1 MSFKAIVKPFLNGKP
16 KELQNDSLNNCNSIT
31 IKKITNIYSGSI
43 KEGKNFSEYLG
54 KIEISSGGTTIT
66 TQQVYPT
73 GGTEEGLFHL
83 YSIVI
88 CDTNDNQLIK
98 RNLEELSENGETFYE
113 NGEELKGISEI
124 RIYCYYNNG
133 YMICTRSSSAYHG
146 YPKILYEEEGRSK
159 VADQIILRENI
170 SSKFWICDNE
180 AGEYAVKFKQWVIHL
195 YEFKFD
201 TNGNLYEEPSKN
213 DDNTDVIEYYTGKD
227 FLLSSIDLFT
237 NFDRVE
243 LEKNLLLLR
252 NEHIIRLTDLEDTEI
267 YKKFKTKLKSGV
279 YCYLMLV
286 AHYDTKNVPIVFWRR
301 NSLGCFKKNYMYA
314 TDLKT
319 KTLSST
325 EIPTKTG
332 YNFDGFYINPRTEN
346 DENIKPSD
354 ESTLRNHS
362 DYVKIVDSNGN
373 FIKNVTNFSADND
386 ACTYINI
393 RPGKYAYAN
402 YIPIT
407 TTITLK
413 WNIQPVSGTI
423 YDGIYVNGSILP
435 IFEPYTT
442 KTITET
448 YDKECFQLSSQG
460 INIPTVTENTKNSTI
475 KWNFAGFYS
484 DESCTKEV
492 INKEGIFLRSSEY
505 TTNKKWKSG
514 KSSLTLYA
522 KWVKEGW
529 IELDKTGNAP
539 DGYYGAN
546 GSPSFAQVYGAK
558 LPNNNKFYIPALY
571 DEDTRIKDEDW
582 NFGGYWTLDEKG
594 NYKEQITSK
603 GGGFLLNTEI
613 SNAIRQSKLKGTIT
627 IHAYWYGDKFKID
640 VKSSDKDMGSVSG
653 NGKYKKGNTATLK
666 ATVKDSNKFVF
677 LGWKKE
683 GKSSV
688 DPYDS
693 TSSTFSHTVTGNATY
708 IAYFGIKTYKINYK
722 DLGGGNCTAENQFQL
737 TPFTSYWGET
747 KIIDGVKNGYNFLG
761 WYDSTGTTKYTEI
774 NEPVTKDITLYA
786 KWEEISYTVTLSPGK
801 GGSFPSSS
809 YIKLSNIKYGDA
821 LTNLASG
828 AIPSKEGYTFK
839 GFYYDDFKYIE
850 KDGKWIKNTDLVD
863 SNGCSIIK
871 SDITLTAK
879 YFINVTFNDSSGF
892 YFTNGIDI
900 KAEKLNNVVF
910 NKPIA
915 NKIATTKW
923 INTTFG
929 EPENN
934 NYCDAQKD
942 FYTQNNQNEY
952 KSNKAVADKHFCYDF
967 DFTDTKCLK
976 QTTVQQ
982 MFNNSNKNKC
992 NVYLRSITTD
1002 IQNNKTIFRMSFNNV
1017 GGIKYPI
1024 TEQIPIYITINDKHI
1039 YKLLLDSF
1047 IHVNSI
1053 NKDYIDVELDNLV
1066 ETIGKITIKHVPYF
1080 AIKNSDNTS
1089 ETKYYMPY
1097 IVFYKYTDL
1106 TNLVIEKDTILENVE
1121 IKEYDSDTLKFEE
1134 LPSFPGGS
1142 IVV

>member
-1 MSFKAIVKPFLNGKP
+1 MSFKATVLPILNGSDP
-16 KELQNDSLNNCNSIT
+16 QLENNVLNNCSSIT
-31 IKKITNIYSGSI
+31 IKKTTNYFPNSI
-43 KEGKNFSEYLG
+43 VNGKYFSDYLS
-54 KIEISSGGTTIT
+54 KIEISSGNTSVTI
-66 TQQVYPT
+66 QQVYPGVT
-73 GGTEEGLFHL
+73 IYGMFHF
-83 YSIVI
+83 YYIVI
-88 CDTNDNQLIK
+88 CDTANNTLKKIQLDEI
-98 RNLEELSENGETFYE
+98 TD
-113 NGEELKGISEI
+113 KGITLDYEDLGGNDITEI
-124 RIYCYYNNG
+124 KINCFYKNG
-133 YMICTRSSSAYHG
+133 YMICTRSSSPYYG
-146 YPKILYEEEGRSK
+146 YPKILYEEERVSK
-159 VADQIILRENI
+159 VTDQVILTSDI
-170 SSKFWICDNE
+170 SNKFWICDNE
-180 AGEYAVKFKQWVIHL
+180 AGEYAVDFKNWTIYLYKFT
-195 YEFKFD
+195 FD
-201 TNGNLYEEPSKN
+201 TEGNLTGEEEV
-213 DDNTDVIEYYTGKD
+213 THTEYTGKD

-237 NFDRVE
+237 NFDRIE
-243 LEKNLLLLR
+243 LEKSLLLLR
-252 NEHIIRLTDLEDTEI
+252 NEHIIRLSDLEETEI
-267 YKKFKTKLKSGV
+267 YTTYKNKLREGE
-279 YCYLMLV
+279 CCFLMLV
-286 AHYDTKNVPIVFWRR
+286 AAYTTKNVPIVFWKR
-301 NSLGCFKKNYMYA
+301 NSGGYFKKKYMYA

-332 YNFDGFYINPRTEN
+332 YNFDGYYINPKTES

-354 ESTLRNHS
+354 ESTLHNHS

-373 FIKNVTNFSADND
+373 FIKNVINFSADND

-402 YIPIT
+402 YIPKT

-413 WNIQPVSGTI
+413 WNIQPVSGSKI
-423 YDGIYVNGSILP
+423 YINGGNTP
-435 IFEPYTT
+435 ISQSYTT

-448 YDKECFQLSSQG
+448 YDEECFKLSSQG
-460 INIPTVTENTKNSTI
+460 INIPTVTETKQNSTI
-475 KWNFAGFYS
+475 NWNFAGFYS
-484 DESCTKEV
+484 DEGCTKEI

-505 TTNKKWKSG
+505 TTNKKWKSD

-546 GSPSFAQVYGAK
+546 GSPSFSQVYRAK
-558 LPNNNKFYIPALY
+558 LPNDSDFYIPALY
-571 DEDTRIKDEDW
+571 DEDTGVKDEDW
-582 NFGGYWTLDEKG
+582 NFGGYWTFDEKG

-603 GGGFLLNTEI
+603 AGGFRLNTEI
-613 SNAIRQSKLKGTIT
+613 SNAIRQSKLKGSIT
-627 IHAYWYGDKFKID
+627 LHAYWYGDKFKID
-640 VKSSDKDMGSVSG
+640 VKSSDKDLGSVSG
-653 NGKYKKGNTATLK
+653 SGKYKKGKTATLK
-666 ATVKDSNKFVF
+666 ATVKDSNKYKFI
-677 LGWKKE
+677 GWKKE
-683 GKSSV
+683 GKSTYESYTLTYS
-688 DPYDS
+688 P
-693 TSSTFSHTVTGNATY
+693 TVTGNATY
-708 IAYFGIKTYKINYK
+708 IADFGIKTYKINYK
-722 DLGGGNCTAENQFQL
+722 DFGGGNCTAENQFQL
-737 TPFTSYWGET
+737 TSFTSYWGET
-747 KIIDGVKNGYNFLG
+747 KIVDGVKNGYNFLG
-761 WYDSTGTTKYTEI
+761 WYDSTGTNKYTEI

-786 KWEEISYTVTLSPGK
+786 KWEEISYTITLSPGI
-801 GGSFPSSS
+801 GSFTSNTH
-809 YIKLSNIKYGDA
+809 IKISNIKYGDT
-821 LTNLASG
+821 LTDLASG
-828 AIPSKEGYTFK
+828 AIPSKGGYTFK
-839 GFYYDDFKYIE
+839 GFYYDKFKYID
-850 KDGKWIKNTDLVD
+850 KDGKWIRNTGIVD

-1047 IHVNSI
+1047 INANSI

-1066 ETIGKITIKHVPYF
+1066 ETIGKITIKHVPCF
-1080 AIKNSDNTS
+1080 AIKNNDNTS

-1106 TNLVIEKDTILENVE
+1106 ANLVIEKDTILENVE
-1121 IKEYDSDTLKFEE
+1121 IKEYDSDTLKLEE
-1134 LPSFPGGS
+1134 LPVYPGGGS
-1142 IVV
+1142 IIV

>member
-1 MSFKAIVKPFLNGKP
+1 MSFKATVLPILNSSEQPLENGV
-16 KELQNDSLNNCNSIT
+16 LNNCSSIR
-31 IKKITNIYSGSI
+31 IKKTTNSFPESI
-43 KEGKNFSEYLG
+43 VNGKYFSEYLS
-54 KIEISSGGTTIT
+54 KIEISSGNTSVKI
-66 TQQVYPT
+66 QQVYPGKT
-73 GGTEEGLFHL
+73 IDGMFHF
-83 YSIVI
+83 YYIVI
-88 CDTNDNQLIK
+88 CDTANNPLKKIQYDEITEGGITITIDSNITEIK
-98 RNLEELSENGETFYE
+98 
-113 NGEELKGISEI
+113 IC
-124 RIYCYYNNG
+124 CYYKDG
-133 YMICTRSSSAYHG
+133 YMICTRSSSPYYG
-146 YPKILYEEEGRSK
+146 YPKILYEEEGVSK
-159 VADQIILRENI
+159 VTDQVILRSDI
-170 SSKFWICDNE
+170 SNKFWICDNE
-180 AGEYAVKFKQWVIHL
+180 AGEYAVDFKNWTIYL
-195 YEFKFD
+195 YNLIFD
-201 TNGNLYEEPSKN
+201 TNGNLTDEEEV
-213 DDNTDVIEYYTGKD
+213 THALYTGKD

-243 LEKNLLLLR
+243 LQKNLLLLR
-252 NEHIIRLTDLEDTEI
+252 NEHIIRLTDLEETEI
-267 YKKFKTKLKSGV
+267 YTTYKNQLRNGV
-279 YCYLMLV
+279 CCFLMLV
-286 AHYDTKNVPIVFWRR
+286 ADYTTKNVPIVFWRR
-301 NSLGCFKKNYMYA
+301 NSLGWFKKDYKYA

-325 EIPTKTG
+325 EIPSKEG
-332 YNFDGFYINPRTEN
+332 YNFDGYYINPRTEN

-354 ESTLRNHS
+354 ESTLHNHS

-373 FIKNVTNFSADND
+373 FIKNVTNFSADNN

-402 YIPIT
+402 YIPKT

-435 IFEPYTT
+435 ISEPYTT

-484 DESCTKEV
+484 DESCTKEI

-546 GSPSFAQVYGAK
+546 GSPSFSQVYGNP

-582 NFGGYWTLDEKG
+582 NFGGYWTFDEKG
-594 NYKEQITSK
+594 DYKEQITSK
-603 GGGFLLNTEI
+603 GGGFRLNTEI
-613 SNAIRQSKLKGTIT
+613 SNAIRQSKLKGSIT
-627 IHAYWYGDKFKID
+627 IHAYWEGDKFKIG
-640 VKSSDKDMGSVSG
+640 VKSSDKDLGSVSG
-653 NGKYKKGNTATLK
+653 AGKYKKGTTATLK
-666 ATVKDSNKFVF
+666 AAVKDSNKYKFI
-677 LGWKKE
+677 GWKKE
-683 GKSSV
+683 GKSTYESYTLTYS
-688 DPYDS
+688 P
-693 TSSTFSHTVTGNATY
+693 TVTGNATY
-708 IAYFGIKTYKINYK
+708 IADFGIKTYKIIYK
-722 DLGGGNCTAENQFQL
+722 DFGGGNCTAENKSQL
-737 TPFTSYWGET
+737 TQSTSYWGET

-821 LTNLASG
+821 LTNLSTG
-828 AIPSKEGYTFK
+828 ALPSKEGYTFK
-839 GFYYDDFKYIE
+839 GFYYDKFKYID
-850 KDGKWIKNTDLVD
+850 KDGKWIKNTGLVD

-871 SDITLTAK
+871 SDITLTANYSK
-879 YFINVTFNDSSGF
+879 NVPFEDKLGL
-892 YFTNGIDI
+892 YFTNIIDI

-952 KSNKAVADKHFCYDF
+952 KSNKVVADKHFCYDF

-1039 YKLLLDSF
+1039 YKLLLDSL
-1047 IHVNSI
+1047 INTNSI

-1066 ETIGKITIKHVPYF
+1066 ETIGKITIKHIPCF
-1080 AIKNSDNTS
+1080 AIKNNDNTS

-1121 IKEYDSDTLKFEE
+1121 IKEYDSDTLKLEE
-1134 LPSFPGGS
+1134 KPSFPGGS
-1142 IVV
+1142 IVG

>member
-1 MSFKAIVKPFLNGKP
+1 MSFKATVLPILNGEDQP
-16 KELQNDSLNNCNSIT
+16 LENGVLNNCSSIR
-31 IKKITNIYSGSI
+31 IKKTTNSFPESI
-43 KEGKNFSEYLG
+43 VNGKYFSEYLS
-54 KIEISSGGTTIT
+54 KIEISSGNTSVKI
-66 TQQVYPT
+66 QQVYPGKT
-73 GGTEEGLFHL
+73 IDGMFHF

-88 CDTNDNQLIK
+88 FDTAENTLKKIQLDEITESGITITIDN
-98 RNLEELSENGETFYE
+98 N
-113 NGEELKGISEI
+113 ISEI
-124 RIYCYYNNG
+124 KICCYYKHG
-133 YMICTRSSSAYHG
+133 YMICTRSSSPYYG
-146 YPKILYEEEGRSK
+146 YPKILYEEEGVSK
-159 VADQIILRENI
+159 VTDQIILRSDI
-170 SSKFWICDNE
+170 SNKFWICENK
-180 AGEYAVKFKQWVIHL
+180 AGEYAVDFKNWTIYLYKFT
-195 YEFKFD
+195 FD
-201 TNGNLYEEPSKN
+201 TEGNLTGEEEV
-213 DDNTDVIEYYTGKD
+213 THTLYTGKD

-237 NFDRVE
+237 NFDRIE
-243 LEKNLLLLR
+243 LEKNLVLVR
-252 NEHIIRLTDLEDTEI
+252 NEHIIRLTDLEETEI
-267 YKKFKTKLKSGV
+267 YTTYKNNLQAGECCF
-279 YCYLMLV
+279 LMLV
-286 AHYDTKNVPIVFWRR
+286 ADYTTKNVPIVFWRR
-301 NSLGCFKKNYMYA
+301 NSGGYFKKKYMYA

-319 KTLSST
+319 KTLSSS

-332 YNFDGFYINPRTEN
+332 YNFDGYYINPRTES
-346 DENIKPSD
+346 DEGIKPSD
-354 ESTLRNHS
+354 ESTLHNHS
-362 DYVKIVDSNGN
+362 NYRKIVDSNGN
-373 FIKNVTNFSADND
+373 FIKNVSNFSADND
-386 ACTYINI
+386 ACNYINI

-402 YIPIT
+402 YTPKT

-413 WNIQPVSGTI
+413 WNIQPVSGSKI
-423 YDGIYVNGSILP
+423 YINGGNTP
-435 IFEPYTT
+435 ISQQYTT

-448 YDKECFQLSSQG
+448 YDKECFQLSTQQ
-460 INIPTVTENTKNSTI
+460 INIPTVTETKQNYTI

-484 DESCTKEV
+484 DEGCTKEV
-492 INKEGIFLRSSEY
+492 INKEGIFLRYSDY
-505 TTNKKWKSG
+505 TTNKKWKSD
-514 KSSLTLYA
+514 KSNLTLYA
-522 KWVKEGW
+522 KWVKDGW

-539 DGYYGAN
+539 EGYYGKN
-546 GSPSFAQVYGAK
+546 GSPSFSQVYGAK
-558 LPNNNKFYIPALY
+558 LPNDSDFYIPALY
-571 DEDTRIKDEDW
+571 DEDTGVKDEDW
-582 NFGGYWTLDEKG
+582 NFGGYWTFDEKG

-603 GGGFLLNTEI
+603 GGGFRLNTEI
-613 SNAIRQSKLKGTIT
+613 SNAIRLSKLEGSIT

-653 NGKYKKGNTATLK
+653 RGKYRKGETATLK
-666 ATVKDSNKFVF
+666 ATVKDSNKFIF

-693 TSSTFSHTVTGNATY
+693 TSSTFSPSVTGKATY

-722 DLGGGNCTAENQFQL
+722 DLGGGNCTAENKFQL
-737 TPFTSYWGET
+737 TPFSSYWGET
-747 KIIDGVKNGYNFLG
+747 KIIDGVKKGYNFLG
-761 WYDSTGTTKYTEI
+761 WYDSTETTKYTEI
-774 NEPVTKDITLYA
+774 NEPVTKDMTLYA
-786 KWEEISYTVTLSPGK
+786 KWKENSYTITLSPGI
-801 GGSFPSSS
+801 GSFPSSS
-809 YIKLSNIKYGDA
+809 YIKLSNIKYGNV
-821 LTNLASG
+821 LTDLASG

-839 GFYYDDFKYIE
+839 GFYYDNFKYID
-850 KDGKWIKNTDLVD
+850 KDGKWIKNTGIVD

-871 SDITLTAK
+871 TDITLTANYSK
-879 YFINVTFNDSSGF
+879 NVTIKDTLGF
-892 YFTNGIDI
+892 YFTNIIDI

-952 KSNKAVADKHFCYDF
+952 KSNKVVADKHFCYDF

-992 NVYLRSITTD
+992 NVYLRSITSD
-1002 IQNNKTIFRMSFNNV
+1002 IQNNKTILRMSFKNA

-1024 TEQIPIYITINDKHI
+1024 TEQIPIYITINDNHI
-1039 YKLLLDSF
+1039 YKLLLDST
-1047 IHVNSI
+1047 INVNSV

-1066 ETIGKITIKHVPYF
+1066 ETIGKITIKHVPCF

-1106 TNLVIEKDTILENVE
+1106 TNLVIEKDTILDNVE
-1121 IKEYDSDTLKFEE
+1121 IKEYDSDTLEVV
-1134 LPSFPGGS
+1134 PSFPGGS